1 MTFAPLV
8 GSLLRAAFP
17 RSSMRHAFRR
27 FASWSSDVVGSA
39 PAFLASLIFCVA
51 WAASG
56 PLFRFSDTW
65 QLVVNTVT
73 SIITFLMVFLIQYSQ
88 NRDTQAMQ
96 LKLDELLRVVE
107 GTRPHLMRVEES
119 SDEER
124 NRLESEM
131 RRAREASNI
140 RR

>member
-1 MTFAPLV
+1 MQRRTSPDLTTREA
-8 GSLLRAAFP
+8 GGARET
-17 RSSMRHAFRR
+17 FRR
-27 FASWSSDVVGSA
+27 FASWSSVIVGSA
-39 PAFLASLIFCVA
+39 PAFLASLVFCVL

-56 PLFRFSDTW
+56 PLFHFSDTW

-107 GTRPHLMRVEES
+107 GTRPHVMRIEES
-119 SDEER
+119 PDEV
-124 NRLESEM
+124 LEKLEDDM
-131 RRAREASNI
+131 RDQREHLTAR
-140 RR
+140 

>member
-1 MTFAPLV
+1 
-8 GSLLRAAFP
+8 
-17 RSSMRHAFRR
+17 MRDLFRR
-27 FASWSSDVVGSA
+27 FASWSSVLVGSA
-39 PAFLASLIFCVA
+39 PAFLAALVFCVA

-56 PLFRFSDTW
+56 PLFHYSDTW

-107 GTRPHLMRVEES
+107 GTRPGVMRIEES
-119 SDEER
+119 PDEVREH
-124 NRLESEM
+124 LEDEM
-131 RRAREASNI
+131 REHRDRASPDEK
-140 RR
+140 

>member
-1 MTFAPLV
+1 
-8 GSLLRAAFP
+8 
-17 RSSMRHAFRR
+17 MRHVFQR
-27 FASWSSDVVGSA
+27 FASWSSEVVGSA
-39 PAFLASLIFCVA
+39 PAFLASLVFCVV

-56 PLFRFSDTW
+56 PLFDFSDTC

-107 GTRPHLMRVEES
+107 GTRPHVMRVEES
-119 SDEER
+119 PDEVLAT
-124 NRLESEM
+124 LEDEM
-131 RRAREASNI
+131 REHREQALPQDQAR
-140 RR
+140 